1 MCGIRDQHS
10 RCMSRNTHL
19 AVSTNGRRPLLIST
33 SLALID
39 RVVRLA
45 STAALE
51 VQVAPDA
58 ASAMRYWLDA
68 PLVMIGS
75 DVSMGHDLPGRRARV
90 IVVHAQQEAGS
101 DADIRDPRDIRDGEM
116 SRQRDMWRFAVEVG
130 AEHVVE
136 LPEGERWL
144 IESFRACADGPVRDG
159 RVTAVIGGTGGVGTS
174 TFAVNL
180 AVTAN
185 RRGMRTLVVDAD
197 AWGGG
202 LDLVVGAEDVAGARW
217 CDLRQV
223 SGHLPA
229 GHLDA
234 ALPRFGD
241 VSVLSCSRADL
252 QQTADAPVRID
263 PTTMTSV
270 ISAGRRSH
278 DHVFVD
284 CSRCPDDLLTSIM
297 ASSNAAVLLV
307 GDHVRS
313 TAAAAHRLSW
323 LQGKVAPVA
332 MVFATSP
339 RGIPRQDVEHA
350 LGVECV
356 ADIPHVPSM
365 TSRADEGELP
375 ALPRAYAASCDRI
388 LDVVMESNDPS
399 ARAA

>member
-1 MCGIRDQHS
+1 
-10 RCMSRNTHL
+10 
-19 AVSTNGRRPLLIST
+19 
-33 SLALID
+33 
-39 RVVRLA
+39 
-45 STAALE
+45 
-51 VQVAPDA
+51 
-58 ASAMRYWLDA
+58 
-68 PLVMIGS
+68 
-75 DVSMGHDLPGRRARV
+75 
-90 IVVHAQQEAGS
+90 
-101 DADIRDPRDIRDGEM
+101 
-116 SRQRDMWRFAVEVG
+116 
-130 AEHVVE
+130 
-136 LPEGERWL
+136 
-144 IESFRACADGPVRDG
+144 
-159 RVTAVIGGTGGVGTS
+159 
-174 TFAVNL
+174 
-180 AVTAN
+180 
-185 RRGMRTLVVDAD
+185 MRTLVVDAD